1 VSDASLFEQQRRNRR
16 RSAVLVGIFLL
27 FFAWIGFGGD
37 YVFYLYTTPS
47 PASGVSRGPAR
58 QMGPLGGYHH
68 TFPWFGIA
76 TTLIGLGMA
85 WYGWK
90 NGPKQVL
97 WASGAWQLVEPN
109 TPEEKVLVNV
119 VEEMAIA
126 ASLPKPAIWIVP
138 DPDPN
143 AFATGTDE
151 RHANIAV
158 TQGLLTTL
166 NRDEL
171 QAVVAHE
178 LGHIKNYDVK
188 LMTLLAA
195 LVGVLALISQGTG
208 RFMWA
213 SGGRVP
219 GGRSSG
225 GGGGRRGGS
234 GGLAVL
240 LLVVWLISLMLA
252 PLISRLLALAVSRK
266 REFLADASSA
276 QFTRNPAALASALRK
291 IEDAE
296 APTKSIQ
303 HGSAHLCIAD
313 PLGRRTNLHEGFLS
327 DVFGTHP
334 PMAVRIARL
343 KAMAYQYQKTGVL
356 PESV

>member
-1 VSDASLFEQQRRNRR
+1 VSDANLFEQQRKNRR
-16 RSAVLVGIFLL
+16 RSAILVAVFLL

-37 YVFYLYTTPS
+37 YVFYLATNPPLTPGAS
-47 PASGVSRGPAR
+47 PGSAAS
-58 QMGPLGGYHH
+58 GYHH

-76 TTLIGLGMA
+76 ATLLGLGMA

-90 NGPKQVL
+90 NGPKQIL
-97 WASGAWQLVEPN
+97 WASGAWQLVQPDK
-109 TPEEKVLVNV
+109 PEEKVLVNV

-126 ASLPKPAIWIVP
+126 ASIPKPAIWIVP

-158 TQGLLTTL
+158 TEGLLATL

-178 LGHIKNYDVK
+178 LAHIKNYDVK

-195 LVGVLALISQGTG
+195 LVGVLALISQGT
-208 RFMWA
+208 RRVMWGT
-213 SGGRVP
+213 GGRVS

-225 GGGGRRGGS
+225 SRKGGGG
-234 GGLAVL
+234 GLAL
-240 LLVVWLISLMLA
+240 ILLVVWLISLMLA

-291 IEDAE
+291 IEDAA
-296 APTKSIQ
+296 APTRSIQ

-313 PLGRRTNLHEGFLS
+313 PLGRRSNLHEGFLS
-327 DVFGTHP
+327 DLFGTHP

-343 KAMAYQYQKTGVL
+343 KAMAYQYQKTGVI
-356 PESV
+356 PETI

>member
-1 VSDASLFEQQRRNRR
+1 MSDASLFEHQRQNRR
-16 RSAVLVGIFLL
+16 RSAILVGIFLL

-37 YVFYLYTTPS
+37 YVLYLYTS
-47 PASGVSRGPAR
+47 PAPTRGFGHGSGG

-68 TFPWFGIA
+68 TFPWIGIV
-76 TTLIGLGMA
+76 TTLLGLGVA

-90 NGPKQVL
+90 NGAKQVL
-97 WASGAWQLVEPN
+97 WASGARQLVQPD

-126 ASLPKPAIWIVP
+126 ASLPKPAIWIIP

-158 TQGLLTTL
+158 TEGVLQTL

-178 LGHIKNYDVK
+178 LAHIKNYDVK

-195 LVGVLALISQGTG
+195 LVGVLALISQGTA
-208 RFMWA
+208 RVMWGT
-213 SGGRVP
+213 GGRIP

-225 GGGGRRGGS
+225 GGGRREGP
-234 GGLAVL
+234 GGLAAL
-240 LLVVWLISLMLA
+240 LLVIWLISLLLA

-313 PLGRRTNLHEGFLS
+313 PLGRRTNLHEGRLA
-327 DVFGTHP
+327 DLFGTHP

-343 KAMAYQYQKTGVL
+343 KAMAFQYQKTGII
-356 PESV
+356 PETT